1 MSLKSGQAGKIIICA
16 LFATLM
22 YCSLFFGC
30 SLFLSVKAEPSA
42 QLLLVSQ
49 GNIIYNSL
57 NTSQNSNAGT
67 NWASIPSKWSG
78 DTNQIGDRP
87 ADIIYPSD
95 SYNGY
100 LSIKLQQTEDWRAE
114 VNGPW
119 IRIYPGDRV
128 VMRCWIKTTSG
139 KAYLNSG
146 SRIGWDYYTEDGRI
160 NGPSSEAEAE
170 AGTAWNLD
178 DSYADENQ
186 ANFVSWG
193 QTDWVLSEW
202 DVIVPAYV
210 TGDGWLKRE
219 GDTPLGVSVEPDGI
233 MPWMQIMGENVKIN
247 AGYFANFELYIYRNG
262 AWL

>member
-16 LFATLM
+16 LFATLF
-22 YCSLFFGC
+22 LGC
-30 SLFLSVKAEPSA
+30 SLFVSVMAEPSA

-57 NTSQNSNAGT
+57 NTSKNSNAGT

-95 SYNGY
+95 SYTGY

-128 VMRCWIKTTSG
+128 VMRCWIKTTNG

-146 SRIGWDYYTEDGRI
+146 ARIGWDYYTNDGRI
-160 NGPSSEAEAE
+160 NGP
-170 AGTAWNLD
+170 
-178 DSYADENQ
+178 
-186 ANFVSWG
+186 SWG

-202 DVIVPAYV
+202 DIIVPAYV

-219 GDTPLGVSVEPDGI
+219 GDTPLGVSVEPDAI
-233 MPWMQIMGENVKIN
+233 IPWMQIMGEDVKIN